1 MTLRAGGRR
10 IRATIELLIA
20 RGGPIC
26 GRCGGLVDV
35 RRSGLDPLGPTVGH
49 VMPVARG
56 GSDELDNL
64 ALEHRAC
71 NLAGGARAR
80 SPRAAIAAPIPIE

>member
-10 IRATIELLIA
+10 IRSTIELLVA
-20 RGGPIC
+20 RSGPIC
-26 GRCGGLVDV
+26 GRCGALVDV
-35 RRSGLDPLGPTVGH
+35 ELSGLAAMGPTVGH
-49 VMPVARG
+49 VIPVARG